1 MFQQSLM
8 TMPKPF
14 VSDVF
19 TLVLNGRNG
28 RNRTDDPC
36 FPKADVKTLQ
46 TAIK

>member
-1 MFQQSLM
+1 M

-14 VSDVF
+14 FNAIF

-36 FPKADVKTLQ
+36 FPKAVRYQAALHPEDGKSV
-46 TAIK
+46 